1 MKSGCI
7 DNNTSGFQ
15 SRNSMTPVLYPFEC
29 VHFPSGDDLTVS
41 FVLLRFQSLVAA
53 NLIVS
58 VNGT

>member
-29 VHFPSGDDLTVS
+29 VQFPSGDDLTVS
-41 FVLLRFQSLVAA
+41 ETNEHL
-53 NLIVS
+53 
-58 VNGT
+58 

>member
-29 VHFPSGDDLTVS
+29 VHCPFMTK
-41 FVLLRFQSLVAA
+41 RY
-53 NLIVS
+53 S
-58 VNGT
+58 VNEYLAG

>member
-29 VHFPSGDDLTVS
+29 VHCPSDDDFAVS
-41 FVLLRFQSLVAA
+41 KRT
-53 NLIVS
+53 NIRTKRYS
-58 VNGT
+58 VNEYLAG